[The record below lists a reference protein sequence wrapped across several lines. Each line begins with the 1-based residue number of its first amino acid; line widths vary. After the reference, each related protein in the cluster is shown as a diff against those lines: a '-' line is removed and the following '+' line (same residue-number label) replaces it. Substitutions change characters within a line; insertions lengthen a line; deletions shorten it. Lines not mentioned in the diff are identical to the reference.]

1 MNPPSDR
8 RRLLTASGAL
18 AAAAALGAAFAWDSA
33 RASAMS
39 GARPRRVVVVGG
51 GWGGLSAARHLR
63 ALAPELEVVL
73 LERNPLFQSLPLSNK
88 WLANLVDGR
97 LLTWDTQAAAKA
109 FGYAFV
115 RTEVSAIDRERRRV
129 LSSAGTFDYDWLVLA
144 CGIGEDFGAWF
155 GEDRSAAD
163 HARQHYPSAF
173 QAGDELAIL
182 KRKLDGFAGGDL
194 LLNIPPPPYRCPPAP
209 YERAMLIAWL
219 FKSRGIKARLIL
231 LDPGA
236 GILGFPRLFAER
248 FREQITYVPYAPVK
262 SVDPFKRIVT
272 TDLHDYRFDDA
283 ILMPPQ
289 RAGALAWQAGLIGRD
304 AQGRPTGWADQH
316 PLRLHAMGDERV
328 FLVGDLIGTASP
340 LFGHY
345 TKSGH
350 VAARLGR
357 IAAGE
362 IAARARGLEA
372 PLSLPESVCH
382 VMSSVDPAES
392 IRIEASYRQRGD
404 GLIVQSVKQ
413 HRDPQPRGEDE
424 AWAQGLFAELFG
436 R

>member
-1 MNPPSDR
+1 
-8 RRLLTASGAL
+8 
-18 AAAAALGAAFAWDSA
+18 
-33 RASAMS
+33 MS
-39 GARPRRVVVVGG
+39 GSKSRRVVVVGG

-63 ALAPELEVVL
+63 VMAPELEVVL

-88 WLANLVDGR
+88 WLAGLIDGR
-97 LLTWDTQAAAKA
+97 RLTHDYAVAAKA

-115 RTEVSAIDRERRRV
+115 RAEVATIDREHRRI

-155 GEDRSAAD
+155 GADRSAAD

-173 QAGDELAIL
+173 QAGGELAIL

-194 LLNIPPPPYRCPPAP
+194 LMNIPPSPYRCPPAP
-209 YERAMLIAWL
+209 FERAMLIAWL
-219 FKSRGIKARLIL
+219 LKSRGIKGRLTV

-248 FREQITYVPYAPVK
+248 FREQINYVPYAPVK
-262 SVDPFKRIVT
+262 SVDPFRRIVT
-272 TDLHDYRFDDA
+272 TDLHEYRFDDA

-289 RAGALAWQAGLIGRD
+289 RAGELAWQAGLIGRD
-304 AQGRPTGWADQH
+304 AGGRPTGWADQD
-316 PLRLHAMGDERV
+316 PLRLHAQGDERV
-328 FLVGDLIGTASP
+328 FLVGDLIGNASP

-350 VAARLGR
+350 VAASLGR

-362 IAARARGLEA
+362 IAARSRGIEA
-372 PLSLPESVCH
+372 PVSLPESICH
-382 VMSSVDPAES
+382 VMSNVDPAES
-392 IRIEASYRQRGD
+392 IRIEASYRRRGD

-413 HRDPQPRGEDE
+413 VRDPQPRGEDE
-424 AWAQGLFAELFG
+424 AWAQAHFAAMFE
-436 R
+436 RS